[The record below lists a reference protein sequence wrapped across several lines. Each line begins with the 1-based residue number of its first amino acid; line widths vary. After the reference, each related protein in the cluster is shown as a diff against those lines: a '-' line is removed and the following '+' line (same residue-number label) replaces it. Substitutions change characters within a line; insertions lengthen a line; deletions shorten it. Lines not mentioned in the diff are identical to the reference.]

1 MIYVCCN
8 LKFRQDWWAINHIFF
23 ESHQEVCPFNLTQFS
38 PNISIINQIQKMKR
52 NDSTKMPA
60 HVTLESLLPR
70 QLRTKQENTL
80 EVETQN
86 YSSFAKTILL
96 KIKNTKRFVHNVI
109 VYDQGRFKTKPSL
122 LKFKRDPQEFQILQ
136 QVLELL
142 KQKNHKK
149 SKSYIKPPVAIE
161 VTELMSDVED
171 IFDVGTDYKLTK
183 ATKKIEFENEES
195 KLDIGS
201 FQLSGSIAEK
211 IKHSHLIEKNDDL
224 GDGIEDYD
232 EDEDVVADD
241 YMLGYGDSDSEE
253 ESKDKKKPRLDQE
266 LQKVD
271 KVFKSK
277 YQESLIE
284 DGDTITKKKAIPTVK
299 GKNNRKNR
307 K

>member
-1 MIYVCCN
+1 
-8 LKFRQDWWAINHIFF
+8 
-23 ESHQEVCPFNLTQFS
+23 
-38 PNISIINQIQKMKR
+38 MKR
-52 NDSTKMPA
+52 NESTKMPV

-70 QLRTKQENTL
+70 QLRTKQDNTL
-80 EVETQN
+80 EVETQI
-86 YSSFAKTILL
+86 YSSFAKNILH
-96 KIKNTKRFVHNVI
+96 KIKNTKRFVHSVI
-109 VYDQGRFKTKPSL
+109 VYDQSRFTTKPSL

-149 SKSYIKPPVAIE
+149 AKSSIKPPVPTQ
-161 VTELMSDVED
+161 VTETMSDVED

-183 ATKKIEFENEES
+183 ATKKIEFENEEA
-195 KLDIGS
+195 KLDIGN
-201 FQLSGSIAEK
+201 FHLAGSIAEK
-211 IKHSHLIEKNDDL
+211 IKHSHLIKNDDL

-232 EDEDVVADD
+232 EDEDIVADD
-241 YMLGYGDSDSEE
+241 YMVGYGDSDSEE
-253 ESKDKKKPRLDQE
+253 EATDKKKPRLDQE

-284 DGDTITKKKAIPTVK
+284 DGDKKKAKITTKP
-299 GKNNRKNR
+299 KNNDLKRKNR